1 LKRLNQP
8 TEFIKT
14 ELRQQENNLIAF
26 NNVSFFYP
34 KRELFKDVSF
44 KIEKG
49 EFAFLIGES
58 GMGKTTLLRMIN
70 MELPPQAGDVQV
82 FNFSSRTIKKPEI
95 PLLRRKI
102 GFVFQDYKLLNDR
115 NVFDNVALP
124 LFLAGDKPE
133 VVKKKVFNILNEVG
147 VFEAYK
153 RFPQELSGGEQQ
165 RVSIARAMVNEP
177 YILIADEPTGNL
189 DPFVSFEII
198 KLLLNINY
206 KGTAVFMATHNYDIV
221 RKLKGKRLMQIK
233 DKKVFDVVIKE

>member
-1 LKRLNQP
+1 M
-8 TEFIKT
+8 IS
-14 ELRQQENNLIAF
+14 F
-26 NNVSFFYP
+26 NNAGFSYP
-34 KRELFKDVSF
+34 QKELFKEVSF
-44 KIEKG
+44 KIDKG

-58 GMGKTTLLRMIN
+58 GTGKTTLLRMIN
-70 MELPPQAGDVQV
+70 MEIHPQTGEVEV
-82 FNFSSRTIKKPEI
+82 FNFSSKTIKKPEV
-95 PLLRRKI
+95 PVVRRKI

-124 LFLAGDKPE
+124 LNLAGEKPD
-133 VVKKKVFNILNEVG
+133 VVKKKVFNVLNEVG
-147 VFEAYK
+147 VFDSY
-153 RFPQELSGGEQQ
+153 RRMPFELSGGEQQ

-198 KLLLNINY
+198 KLLLNINF

-221 RKLKGKRLMQIK
+221 KKLKSKRLMQIK

>member
-1 LKRLNQP
+1 
-8 TEFIKT
+8 
-14 ELRQQENNLIAF
+14 LISFSNVAF
-26 NNVSFFYP
+26 SYP
-34 KRELFKDVSF
+34 KKDLFREVNFT
-44 KIEKG
+44 IEKG

-58 GMGKTTLLRMIN
+58 GSGKTTILRMIN
-70 MELPPQAGDVQV
+70 MELPPLAGEVGV
-82 FNFSSRTIKKPEI
+82 FDFNSRTIKKPEI
-95 PLLRRKI
+95 PILRRKI

-124 LFLAGDKPE
+124 LYLGGDKPDII
-133 VVKKKVFNILNEVG
+133 KKKVFNILNEVG
-147 VFEAYK
+147 VFESYK
-153 RFPQELSGGEQQ
+153 KMPKELSGGEQQ

-221 RKLKGKRLMQIK
+221 KKLKSKRLMQIK
-233 DKKVFDVVIKE
+233 DKKVFDVIIKE